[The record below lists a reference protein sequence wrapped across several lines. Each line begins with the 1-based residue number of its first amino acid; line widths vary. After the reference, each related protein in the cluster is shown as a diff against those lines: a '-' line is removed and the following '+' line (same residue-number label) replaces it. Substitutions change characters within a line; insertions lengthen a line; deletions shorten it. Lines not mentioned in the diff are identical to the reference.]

1 MNVSPFPPTLP
12 RRALSG
18 VAASVAAVT
27 VAAALLPGSLR
38 AEPNPQMKEVLDAY
52 ATISPIPIEKTV
64 PAIAKLAPSISAAV
78 KIVMTKDGKKAPPFT
93 GSTQDFKIDVGNGE
107 NVDARAYIPAGDG
120 PFPTVLYIHGGG
132 WVIGSIDVYDS
143 SPRALCELTK
153 AVVISTDYR
162 LAPKNLFPTAHD
174 DTFTA
179 YKYVLENAAKYK
191 GDPKKVAVV
200 GESAGGDM
208 AASICIE
215 AKEKGIQEPV
225 YQVLVY
231 PVTNYDFTTPSYK
244 SNDATKPLNAEGMK
258 WFFKYYLAQP
268 ADGNNPRLSVLQ
280 AKDVTGVAPAT
291 IIAAEI
297 DPLLS
302 EGQAYAEKL
311 KAAGV
316 PVTYKMYP
324 GVTHE
329 FFGMSA
335 VVDEAKQAEQLAAD
349 GLTGAFSK

>member
-1 MNVSPFPPTLP
+1 MTLGFHP
-12 RRALSG
+12 VPSSRLAPLCV
-18 VAASVAAVT
+18 VAGI
-27 VAAALLPGSLR
+27 AAALLPSHAR
-38 AEPNPQMKEVLDAY
+38 AEPNAQMKEVLDAY
-52 ATISPIPIEKTV
+52 AVISPIPIEDTT
-64 PAIAKLAPSISAAV
+64 PLIAKAAPSISSAV
-78 KIVMTKDGKKAPPFT
+78 KIVMTKDGKEAPPFT
-93 GSTQDFKIDVGNGE
+93 GSTQDFKINVGNGE
-107 NVDARAYIPAGDG
+107 NVDARAYIPAGEG

-132 WVIGSIDVYDS
+132 WVVGSIDAYDS

-162 LAPKNLFPTAHD
+162 YAPANKFPTAHD

-200 GESAGGDM
+200 GESAGGNM
-208 AASICIE
+208 AAAICIE
-215 AKEKGIQEPV
+215 AKQKGMQEPV

-231 PVTNYDFTTPSYK
+231 PVANYNFQTESYK
-244 SNDATKPLNAEGMK
+244 ENEHTKPLSAEGMK
-258 WFFKYYLAQP
+258 WFFKYYLAQEQ
-268 ADGNNPRLSVLQ
+268 DGNNPRLSILQ
-280 AKDVTGVAPAT
+280 APDVKGVAPAT

-297 DPLLS
+297 DPLRT
-302 EGQAYAEKL
+302 EGMQYADKL

-316 PVTYKMYP
+316 PVTYQMYK

-329 FFGMSA
+329 FFGMGA

-349 GLTGAFSK
+349 GLKGAFAK